1 MAKLSIDV
9 QLVGLGL
16 IGGSLGLA
24 LRDSPLV
31 GRIMVT
37 DRTEEC
43 LEKAVEIGA
52 GDEIVS
58 LREGASR
65 AGLIFLCSPPG
76 SFASIVAEIGPV
88 LRPGTIVTDVGS
100 TKLAVMEVLS
110 DLPAGVWKIGGH
122 PMAGAETRGIGGA
135 DRYLFEN
142 AMYILCPAEGTAKE
156 VVGLLAT
163 ILASTGARIQV
174 MAAAVHDRLVAAI
187 SHLPHLAAA
196 SLVNLAGRD
205 PAQLM
210 LAAGG
215 FRDTTRIA
223 SSNPELWEDILFS
236 NRGPLLGMLESYLQE
251 LNHLKKALE
260 TEDRRAVNQILSSA
274 KGIRDSIPGRQ
285 RGLVPG
291 FADLVCIV
299 PDQPGIIGRLGA
311 ILGAEG
317 INIVD
322 IEILRVREGDGGTI
336 RLGVPTLVDAERAVT
351 ILQSHAIKAW
361 VK

>member
-1 MAKLSIDV
+1 
-9 QLVGLGL
+9 
-16 IGGSLGLA
+16 
-24 LRDSPLV
+24 
-31 GRIMVT
+31 
-37 DRTEEC
+37 
-43 LEKAVEIGA
+43 
-52 GDEIVS
+52 
-58 LREGASR
+58 
-65 AGLIFLCSPPG
+65 
-76 SFASIVAEIGPV
+76 
-88 LRPGTIVTDVGS
+88 
-100 TKLAVMEVLS
+100 
-110 DLPAGVWKIGGH
+110 
-122 PMAGAETRGIGGA
+122 
-135 DRYLFEN
+135 
-142 AMYILCPAEGTAKE
+142 
-156 VVGLLAT
+156 
-163 ILASTGARIQV
+163 
-174 MAAAVHDRLVAAI
+174 
-187 SHLPHLAAA
+187 
-196 SLVNLAGRD
+196 
-205 PAQLM
+205 
-210 LAAGG
+210 
-215 FRDTTRIA
+215 
-223 SSNPELWEDILFS
+223 
-236 NRGPLLGMLESYLQE
+236 MLESYLQE